1 MKTIRSVAIGGNAGY
16 TGNLCVFPQR
26 AKSAELFG
34 ENTPFYAHAESAAN
48 QVPKQN
54 HVSKP
59 NTVSEA
65 NTASTTNVNFE
76 KSSAASSPPFG
87 YRKLCTAIA
96 FALTA
101 GALLGSVY
109 AVSHLKTDTAGSAAL
124 PSPPSGAIAQLPADT
139 APSTEAESVS
149 MPPEEEDKL
158 FKLGETQR
166 LGDLYV
172 DEINW
177 LESQNSSLEA
187 EIEVLYAESAEI
199 NRELLDLELTVIAN
213 HYTNPQYV
221 VDGAVSGSTANKA
234 VKYPP
239 VSAEQ

>member
-1 MKTIRSVAIGGNAGY
+1 
-16 TGNLCVFPQR
+16 
-26 AKSAELFG
+26 
-34 ENTPFYAHAESAAN
+34 
-48 QVPKQN
+48 
-54 HVSKP
+54 
-59 NTVSEA
+59 
-65 NTASTTNVNFE
+65 
-76 KSSAASSPPFG
+76 
-87 YRKLCTAIA
+87 
-96 FALTA
+96 
-101 GALLGSVY
+101 LGSVY

-213 HYTNPQYV
+213 LHKPSVCGGWSCLWQHRQQSREIPTCQCRAITV
-221 VDGAVSGSTANKA
+221 FRCTRRHKFRLTRSVLDTSGRSSTDCICGDGKL
-234 VKYPP
+234 
-239 VSAEQ
+239 